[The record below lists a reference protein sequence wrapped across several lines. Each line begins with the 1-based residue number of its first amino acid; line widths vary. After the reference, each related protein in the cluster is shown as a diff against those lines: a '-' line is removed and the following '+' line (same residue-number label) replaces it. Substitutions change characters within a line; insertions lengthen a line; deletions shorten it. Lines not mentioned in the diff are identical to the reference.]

1 MHIKSLLLF
10 VVIFLDVVAPFRC
23 GPSGGHDYNDNYNAK
38 PKLLVEY
45 EIIND
50 EAICIYNKEHV
61 YILNEDPNEKINT
74 IESITEPKDLPEGY
88 KIVGYKMLQQDQS
101 ESETIIN
108 LPYTTKPEDYL
119 GYYRGK
125 RTVIVFR
132 ALFEKDG
139 LE

>member
-1 MHIKSLLLF
+1 MRIKSLLLF
-10 VVIFLDVVAPFRC
+10 VVIFLDMVAPFRC
-23 GPSGGHDYNDNYNAK
+23 GPSSRHNYDDNYDAK

-45 EIIND
+45 KIIND

-61 YILNEDPNEKINT
+61 YILSEDPNEKIST
-74 IESITEPKDLPEGY
+74 IELGIEPKDLPEGY
-88 KIVGYKMLQQDQS
+88 KIVGYKILQQDQT

-119 GYYRGK
+119 GYYRGN